1 LKRRFIK
8 VWSIACL
15 SILSLCTSPVK
26 CAYAGIRGPQKFQ
39 KFLPF
44 LSQHTLI
51 SINNEVCNATLGRY
65 VLAWKEAS
73 LDGLDSACTAHQKC
87 ILNEM
92 SELSKSYMGSSSLV
106 LGFVPVLFS
115 TLGPSISEVALLSAK
130 RPVLAAILSLGAVR
144 VQQTRVFQYDDD
156 AVAGILQQSTVLP
169 GVIAR
174 WLLKRRYRCIGTS
187 VLQYLLASLA
197 VANVFWASW
206 DLGLASGSNF
216 ICQSSYMPVIWTSVP
231 GLVSLP
237 ATVALNVKV
246 AKHSKDKSPSLG
258 FITSEW
264 QLCLTQSRISESAVE
279 TDAWMVCW
287 HWVST
292 ALGFVHV
299 LLGILI
305 YSSLMFTMTT
315 DAVIVVVRYL
325 ASVAVCRLILIFELA
340 GMRSTCRQQS
350 KIGGD
355 DDVALRPLVSGRR

>member
-1 LKRRFIK
+1 MQLPKL
-8 VWSIACL
+8 WSIACL
-15 SILSLCTSPVK
+15 SILSLWPLTVE

-51 SINNEVCNATLGRY
+51 SINNEVCNATLETY

-73 LDGLDSACTAHQKC
+73 LDDLDSACTAHQKC

-115 TLGPSISEVALLSAK
+115 TLGPSISEVALLSTK
-130 RPVLAAILSLGAVR
+130 RPVLAAILSLGAVG
-144 VQQTRVFQYDDD
+144 VQQTRVFQYNDD
-156 AVAGILQQSTVLP
+156 AVADILEQSTVLP

-174 WLLKRRYRCIGTS
+174 WLLERRYRCIGTS
-187 VLQYLLASLA
+187 VLQYLLAALA
-197 VANVFWASW
+197 VANVSWASW
-206 DLGLASGSNF
+206 DLGLASGLNF

-231 GLVSLP
+231 GLVLLP
-237 ATVALNVKV
+237 AAVALNIKG
-246 AKHSKDKSPSLG
+246 AKHSKDMSSSFR

-264 QLCLTQSRISESAVE
+264 QLCLTQTRISKSAIERDVSI
-279 TDAWMVCW
+279 VCW

-340 GMRSTCRQQS
+340 GMRSTCCQQS
-350 KIGGD
+350 KIGDG
-355 DDVALRPLVSGRR
+355 DDVALRPLVSSRR